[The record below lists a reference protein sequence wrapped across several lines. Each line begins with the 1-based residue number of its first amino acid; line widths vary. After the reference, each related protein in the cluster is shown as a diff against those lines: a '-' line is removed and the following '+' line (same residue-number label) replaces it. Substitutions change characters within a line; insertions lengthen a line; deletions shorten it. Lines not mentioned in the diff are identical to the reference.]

1 MDAAIAYDRP
11 VVASKWNKQDTLW
24 VLGIYGCAVSSGS
37 LFWPVSLGLSG
48 FWAMLILTA
57 LAFPVTYFTYRA
69 FARFIQSASATNGR
83 EGNIVDAVEEH
94 LGLGWAKWL
103 TLLYFI
109 TVFPTMMVYTITVTN
124 TIIDFVASQLHM
136 GVLPRYVVAPL
147 ATIAL
152 VLLVQGNTT
161 FIVKVMGAIVFPF
174 IISLVFFGFMA
185 IPSWNL
191 SYMETAKDFGG
202 ATGIATS
209 VWSSLPMV
217 IYAFSFTSVVSS
229 FVVAQKRAY
238 GEKANFKVRQIML
251 VAVVLIIMTVVFFSW
266 SCIFALSP
274 AELADAKANNLTAL
288 SYLARKFDN
297 PWLASASQLI
307 VFSATIK
314 SFLAHFLA
322 TKESAKG
329 FATTCL
335 GCRPEVVHGKS
346 LQRVLTVLIFV
357 VTCVPAI
364 LNWNVLNL
372 IKVVMVPISVFI
384 VYFLPQYAF
393 AKVPCLQKYRGGFA
407 NWFSI
412 AVGMV
417 CLINGFM
424 IAFG

>member
-1 MDAAIAYDRP
+1 MDAAITYDRP

-37 LFWPVSLGLSG
+37 LFWPISLGLSG
-48 FWAMLILTA
+48 FWSMLILSA
-57 LAFPVTYFTYRA
+57 LAFPITYFTYRA

-94 LGLGWAKWL
+94 LGLKWAKWL

-109 TVFPTMMVYTITVTN
+109 TVFPAMMVYTITITN
-124 TIIDFVASQLHM
+124 TIIDYVNTQLHLGIM
-136 GVLPRYVVAPL
+136 PRYVVAPL
-147 ATIAL
+147 ATLAL

-161 FIVKVMGAIVFPF
+161 FIVKIMGAIVFPF
-174 IISLVFFGFMA
+174 IISLIFFGIMA

-202 ATGIATS
+202 LSGLSAS

-217 IYAFSFTSVVSS
+217 IYAFSFTSIVSS
-229 FVVAQKRAY
+229 FVVAQKKAY
-238 GEKANFKVRQIML
+238 GDSAAFKVRQIML
-251 VAVVLIIMTVVFFSW
+251 VAVVMIIVTVVFFSW

-297 PWLASASQLI
+297 PWLATASQLI

-329 FATTCL
+329 FATSCL
-335 GCRPEVVHGKS
+335 GLKPAIVHGKG
-346 LQRVLTVLIFV
+346 LQRVLTVMIFV
-357 VTCVPAI
+357 VTCIPAI

-372 IKVVMVPISVFI
+372 IQVVMVPISVFI

-393 AKVPCLQKYRGGFA
+393 AKVPCLQKFRGGFA
-407 NWFSI
+407 NWFSVSI
-412 AVGMV
+412 GFI
-417 CLINGFM
+417 CLINGL
-424 IAFG
+424 ILAFK